1 MNPYAS
7 EESSRMR
14 LTPKPKQEEQGID
27 HPLVEGKKLDIT
39 REELRTFTKA
49 MGDDKFKSMMN
60 DYVDEISDPKHRP
73 ELDQYLRELEERG
86 ELPPGTK
93 LI

>member
-14 LTPKPKQEEQGID
+14 LTPKPKKEEAGMD
-27 HPLVEGKKLDIT
+27 NPLIEGKKMDIT
-39 REELRTFTKA
+39 RDELRTFTKA
-49 MGDDKFKSMMN
+49 MGDDKFKEMMS

-73 ELDQYLRELEERG
+73 ELD
-86 ELPPGTK
+86 
-93 LI
+93 

>member
-1 MNPYAS
+1 
-7 EESSRMR
+7 
-14 LTPKPKQEEQGID
+14 
-27 HPLVEGKKLDIT
+27 
-39 REELRTFTKA
+39 